1 MSGSE
6 NEVVDMD
13 FTSTMHSPHTVLPV
27 DSPEFRCKMTQLI
40 LALLQLLVQRRRTFS
55 ASGFPRPR
63 PLARLRPGWR

>member
-27 DSPEFRCKMTQLI
+27 DSPEFRCKMTQ
-40 LALLQLLVQRRRTFS
+40 VN
-55 ASGFPRPR
+55 
-63 PLARLRPGWR
+63 